1 MKDADLK
8 IAALLKDATTR
19 QRGFELLVARY
30 KRPLYARVRS
40 MVVSHEDADDALQNA
55 FVNAWRHLDDFKG
68 ESELFTWL
76 YRIAT
81 NEALMLIRKRK
92 SNPLNDSARHL
103 HVVSEVETDA
113 PAPEVIVDKLRKA
126 VEALP
131 DKQRQIFEMR
141 YFGDMTYA
149 EMADL
154 THTSVGALKAG
165 YFHAVKK
172 IERILTQ

>member
-1 MKDADLK
+1 MEDADLK

-40 MVVSHEDADDALQNA
+40 IVVSHADADDALQNA
-55 FVNAWRHLDDFKG
+55 FINAWNHMDDFKG
-68 ESELFTWL
+68 ESALYTWL

-92 SNPLNDSARHL
+92 SRPVTDEDNHL
-103 HVVSEVETDA
+103 HMVSEAETDA
-113 PAPEVIVDKLRKA
+113 PAPEVIAKKLHEALK
-126 VEALP
+126 ALP
-131 DKQRQIFEMR
+131 DKQRQVFEMR
-141 YFGDMTYA
+141 YFGDMTYT
-149 EMADL
+149 EIADL
-154 THTSVGALKAG
+154 TQTSVGALKAG

-172 IERILTQ
+172 IEKILTR